1 MKARGLVVIDYE
13 FEGGFMQAA
22 AEQEKLTKAIEE
34 LVSKNKAVTFYDVD
48 MRERRGDKKPDLKKV
63 KVRN

>member
-13 FEGGFMQAA
+13 FSGGYLQAA
-22 AEQEKLTKAIEE
+22 EEQQKLINAIEE
-34 LVSKNKAVTFYDVD
+34 LTKGNKSVTFFDVD
-48 MRERRGDKKPDLKKV
+48 MRERRGDKQPDLSKV